1 MSRIKRFL
9 LDRLDERSTWRA
21 IVALLTLAGIGLDPE
36 QSEAIIAAGI
46 AIGAALEALLPEP
59 GGKIRA
65 PKPGP
70 SPGVEPSADPQRL
83 RDLPATPSHP
93 RPAADRRNAIDDA
106 LGPWGG
112 TD

>member
-9 LDRLDERSTWRA
+9 LNRLDERSTWRA

-59 GGKIRA
+59 AGKIRA
-65 PKPGP
+65 PKPEP
-70 SPGVEPSADPQRL
+70 SPSVE
-83 RDLPATPSHP
+83 
-93 RPAADRRNAIDDA
+93 PAADPHRLRNLPDQARDSRPTADRRSAVDGA
-106 LGPWGG
+106 LGPWRG